1 MPNFSVKS
9 CANFMHF
16 FLLSSNM
23 ANNEEA
29 GGSGSKPFWMLTDE
43 MEVMESQPR
52 RDDGEDDGTDP
63 EYRAD
68 DAAEDDTT
76 DGAAEDDTTDGAAE
90 DDTGAPK
97 KLRRERR
104 PNVLST
110 VKQAFT
116 EVNASGHPTAPP
128 DLVKGYS
135 AQLGCILRSTVSIN
149 TENLRHPDRA
159 NLRTLLFKKLHER
172 YEFPVDCSEKRLMRN
187 KVHNAAL
194 TKMSTAL
201 ASWRNRV
208 KKMINS
214 GASYDKIK
222 ESNPSITEQDYA
234 DFKIKCESEST
245 SDSSQWGKDMRKLN
259 LGTHKLGPG
268 GFRVA
273 QPKWDAAD
281 EERVKNGLEPLF
293 PQYKNKQTRNFL
305 LARYRIDPKT
315 KELTTTP
322 DVKQFEALLVR
333 NAPA

>member
-52 RDDGEDDGTDP
+52 RDDGEDDGSDP

-68 DAAEDDTT
+68 DASEDDTT
-76 DGAAEDDTTDGAAE
+76 DGAGEDDTTDGAGE
-90 DDTGAPK
+90 DDTGKPK

-116 EVNASGHPTAPP
+116 EVNATGHPTAPP

-187 KVHNAAL
+187 KVHSAAL

-201 ASWRNRV
+201 ASWRN
-208 KKMINS
+208 
-214 GASYDKIK
+214 
-222 ESNPSITEQDYA
+222 
-234 DFKIKCESEST
+234 
-245 SDSSQWGKDMRKLN
+245 
-259 LGTHKLGPG
+259 
-268 GFRVA
+268 
-273 QPKWDAAD
+273 
-281 EERVKNGLEPLF
+281 
-293 PQYKNKQTRNFL
+293 
-305 LARYRIDPKT
+305 
-315 KELTTTP
+315 
-322 DVKQFEALLVR
+322 
-333 NAPA
+333 